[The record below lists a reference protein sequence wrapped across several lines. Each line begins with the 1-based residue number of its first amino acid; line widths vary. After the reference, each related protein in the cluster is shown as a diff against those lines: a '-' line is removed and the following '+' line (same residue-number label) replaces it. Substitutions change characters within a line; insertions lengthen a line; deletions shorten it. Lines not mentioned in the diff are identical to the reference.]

1 VAREGEAPAETGEET
16 IGGAARDDDVPWF
29 RMLVERIPKIAGY
42 VDLVIVDDPGHSI
55 PLYISPQIE
64 DLLGY
69 PPSDWLAEGELWLQI
84 LHPDDAERMRQEDE
98 EARRLLTP
106 LSAEYRMIAKDGRV
120 VWVSEKAAVVEDEA
134 SGTLY
139 WQGVMVDITARKE
152 AEAQREL
159 AVERLKAALETE
171 RQAAERLRA
180 LDDMKNDFLNAVSH
194 ELRTPLAAVLGSG
207 LTLQRLGLDLT
218 AKDQHELLQAWSTTP
233 GGSSGCWPTSW
244 TSTDSPGGRRWC
256 NGPRSMSWSWLPK

>member
-1 VAREGEAPAETGEET
+1 
-16 IGGAARDDDVPWF
+16 
-29 RMLVERIPKIAGY
+29 
-42 VDLVIVDDPGHSI
+42 
-55 PLYISPQIE
+55 
-64 DLLGY
+64 
-69 PPSDWLAEGELWLQI
+69 
-84 LHPDDAERMRQEDE
+84 
-98 EARRLLTP
+98 RRLLTP

-120 VWVSEKAAVVEDEA
+120 VWVSEKAAVVTDEA
-134 SGTLY
+134 TGILY

-207 LTLQRLGLDLT
+207 LTLQRLGLELS
-218 AKDQHELLQAWSTTP
+218 ASDQRDLLQGVVDNA
-233 GGSSGCWPTSW
+233 
-244 TSTDSPGGRRWC
+244 RK
-256 NGPRSMSWSWLPK
+256 L